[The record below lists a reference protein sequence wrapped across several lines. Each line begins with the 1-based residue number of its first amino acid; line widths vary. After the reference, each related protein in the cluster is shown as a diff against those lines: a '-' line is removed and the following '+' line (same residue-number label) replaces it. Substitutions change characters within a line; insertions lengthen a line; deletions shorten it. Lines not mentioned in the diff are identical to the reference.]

1 MKQYRI
7 DLWTGML
14 RFYNDRMNRGRART
28 PRVRAQKLFC
38 RFGGMPFLPMRI
50 AHYPTPAFYY
60 SDLMRHR
67 RKQDLD
73 YGESKLR
80 NGLYRALQPN
90 TDGNAT
96 ERSEGPR

>member
-1 MKQYRI
+1 MRQYRI
-7 DLWTGML
+7 DHWTGKL
-14 RFYNDRMNRGRART
+14 RFYNERMNCGRVRT
-28 PRVRAQKLFC
+28 PRARAQKLFC

-73 YGESKLR
+73 YGKSKLR
-80 NGLYRALQPN
+80 NGLYRA
-90 TDGNAT
+90 AYF
-96 ERSEGPR
+96 ERRKELK